1 MMVAVYITVI
11 GMAITFACLG
21 VVLLIMTLI
30 GKLFPG
36 AESKPEAKKD

>member
-1 MMVAVYITVI
+1 MITALWITVI

-21 VVLLIMTLI
+21 IVLLIMAII

-36 AESKPEAKKD
+36 AESKSEVKKG

>member
-1 MMVAVYITVI
+1 MVTALYITVI

-21 VVLLIMTLI
+21 VVLLIMAVI

-36 AESKPEAKKD
+36 QESKSEAKKG